1 MALVSSFLATPA
13 GAVPL
18 AYVRSG
24 GGIAIVDTDAGVT
37 RKIVPWNRVDGPH
50 GAFAISGP
58 PLAVRGRMVFPY
70 AVTGNGSRS
79 WTSYLLSLDPDSNSA
94 TDVPVPGDV
103 AGAGSFQTALFTVAV
118 APTHDAVYLTGTL
131 TRADGSSSPAVL
143 GYDVASGATH
153 VVASAGVCDAGAHG
167 SCSSCPCG
175 PLIDFLPAPDGTRV
189 YVLRDP
195 NPGSFVR
202 HVELAIVDAASG
214 AISATTDLGEVAS
227 GIDRGSARFV
237 SLVDDRLLIAVHTEP
252 LPMGSSRVVA
262 IDTASGEVTES
273 LIVPAD
279 LPTFATDPQGE
290 RLYGVSESTLFVVAA
305 RPLATLDSIPLPRAA
320 TSLPGVSPDGSRVA
334 FTAIVSG
341 STEEAP
347 EFHLVTVDVVG
358 RRVVSD
364 VSLPFATGFSGDA
377 PVFLDGCADADR
389 CFCSAAAD
397 CALFPCTRGSCAGAE
412 GCVYV
417 DRTCFDRILCSF
429 PLPTFGVDQACPRF
443 RARLKRLQDRA
454 EAALRQGVAL
464 PPGTSR
470 RKWVAAVIR
479 AERAMKRVTA
489 AEQAER
495 VARPACIDDDEV
507 NGHRGVL
514 VEIRQLQQHPGTCP
528 RTGG

>member
-1 MALVSSFLATPA
+1 CAAEVGVLGHGGERIEGAVELREIDDRRPANGVPDPLRQREDQVHADARMADLDRQPPALDEQRVDAGHEVHVPREVVGVSLARPDVGRQRERDDDHERHVSRDGSVRPRGGDDRPPRRAARDGICRRRRFLVGEHRGVAVPEPRLDAPGSTLVGDSIAFATVLMALVSSFLATPA

-202 HVELAIVDAASG
+202 HVELAIVD
-214 AISATTDLGEVAS
+214 
-227 GIDRGSARFV
+227 
-237 SLVDDRLLIAVHTEP
+237 
-252 LPMGSSRVVA
+252 
-262 IDTASGEVTES
+262 
-273 LIVPAD
+273 
-279 LPTFATDPQGE
+279 
-290 RLYGVSESTLFVVAA
+290 
-305 RPLATLDSIPLPRAA
+305 
-320 TSLPGVSPDGSRVA
+320 
-334 FTAIVSG
+334 
-341 STEEAP
+341 
-347 EFHLVTVDVVG
+347 
-358 RRVVSD
+358 
-364 VSLPFATGFSGDA
+364 
-377 PVFLDGCADADR
+377 
-389 CFCSAAAD
+389 
-397 CALFPCTRGSCAGAE
+397 
-412 GCVYV
+412 
-417 DRTCFDRILCSF
+417 
-429 PLPTFGVDQACPRF
+429 
-443 RARLKRLQDRA
+443 
-454 EAALRQGVAL
+454 
-464 PPGTSR
+464 
-470 RKWVAAVIR
+470 
-479 AERAMKRVTA
+479 
-489 AEQAER
+489 
-495 VARPACIDDDEV
+495 
-507 NGHRGVL
+507 
-514 VEIRQLQQHPGTCP
+514 
-528 RTGG
+528 